1 VTEAMV
7 CKGLAMMRFG
17 SLIAKPQRLR
27 PKSIQSTTDIGQKYG
42 VLLQQHGVS
51 SNK

>member
-1 VTEAMV
+1 
-7 CKGLAMMRFG
+7 MRFG

-42 VLLQQHGVS
+42 VFPQFNGVYS
-51 SNK
+51 LK